1 MVMIT
6 LGCVC
11 TVGGYSRDDDDDVDD
26 DFDDDV
32 DDNND
37 NDADDYMMLLQMFHA
52 NFLHKIFFFAVVAFG
67 NKS

>member
-6 LGCVC
+6 LGCVY
-11 TVGGYSRDDDDDVDD
+11 TVGGYSRDDNDDVDD